1 MSKHFEVYI
10 CKLDGNIIYIGSG
23 ANGRHKHCNSGCS
36 HVYDL
41 NKLHFEGKVFDIQ
54 VKKFNDKQ
62 DSINHEKDLILKHK
76 PRFNSVYLS
85 DVRNKKGVESMKL
98 KRMFRQ
104 ELLKYFTKDD
114 VIESYSKAFLE
125 FLHHHNTAEFVKN
138 GVMEFHERCY
148 YKNNVSSVL
157 FSLYRSYLEGVASTN
172 SVGYKFFCC
181 VLNVLN
187 SENGSNI
194 KHVNLYP

>member
-10 CKLDGNIIYIGSG
+10 CKLDGNILYIGSG

-104 ELLKYFTKDD
+104 ELLRYFTKDD

-138 GVMEFHERCY
+138 GVMKFHERYY
-148 YKNNVSSVL
+148 YKNNVSSTL
-157 FSLYRSYLEGVASTN
+157 FSLYRSYLEGVATTN

-181 VLNVLN
+181 VLVVLN

>member
-104 ELLKYFTKDD
+104 ELLRYFTKDD

-187 SENGSNI
+187 SDNCSNI
-194 KHVNLYP
+194 KHVDLYP

>member
-104 ELLKYFTKDD
+104 ELLRYFTKDD

-187 SENGSNI
+187 SDNCSNI
-194 KHVNLYP
+194 KHVGLYP

>member
-1 MSKHFEVYI
+1 MSKYFEVYI
-10 CKLDGNIIYIGSG
+10 CKLNGNIIYIGSG
-23 ANGRHKHCNSGCS
+23 AKGRHKHCNSGCS

-125 FLHHHNTAEFVKN
+125 FLHHHNIAEFVKE
-138 GVMEFHERCY
+138 GVMKFHERCY

-157 FSLYRSYLEGVASTN
+157 FSLYRSYLEG
-172 SVGYKFFCC
+172 CC
-181 VLNVLN
+181 IN
-187 SENGSNI
+187 
-194 KHVNLYP
+194 K